1 MIPRVP
7 PYTAAGWKTL
17 ACATDSWADGDPFD
31 EAKWFHMLNIVPPGW
46 VGQEFP
52 DIFDVVAGKAKKPIQ
67 QRRRKAHVRQASLEE
82 AFA

>member
-17 ACATDSWADGDPFD
+17 ACVTDSWADGDPLD
-31 EAKWFHMLNIVPPGW
+31 ETKWYHMLNIVPPDW
-46 VGQEFP
+46 QGQEYP
-52 DIFDVVAGKAKKPIQ
+52 DIFDVVQGKVKQPKPP
-67 QRRRKAHVRQASLEE
+67 RRRKVKVRQASLEE